1 MEAEEIVAR
10 LRDELSAAMRSRD
23 TTAVAVL
30 RSTLAAI
37 ANAEAVAPN
46 LTVSPGEK
54 ASPSAGAVLGAG
66 AADVARRRLGPREIL
81 AVVRSEIAERESAAR
96 DYESLGR
103 EANARVLRDEAQ
115 VLEGLAQRLD
125 LV

>member
-1 MEAEEIVAR
+1 MAL

-46 LTVSPGEK
+46 LPVPTSEK
-54 ASPSAGAVLGAG
+54 ASPIAGAVLGAG
-66 AADVARRRLGPREIL
+66 AAEVARRRLGPREIL
-81 AVVRSEIAERESAAR
+81 AIVRSEIVEREAAAR

-103 EANARVLRDEAQ
+103 EAPARVLRDEAQ
-115 VLEGLAQRLD
+115 VIERLTERLD
-125 LV
+125 LG